1 MASKEERTRKKIKV
15 VASTVFA
22 AIFIASI
29 VVIGL
34 IFSEKQEKTVEKE
47 WWKTSTIY
55 HIYVPSFKDSNGD
68 GYGDL
73 NGKMIFF
80 VLMSILF
87 DDSLSKNQFFLLSY
101 VSWLLRYL
109 YNIYTL
115 SLR

>member
-1 MASKEERTRKKIKV
+1 MASKEERKRKKIKV

-73 NGKMIFF
+73 NGKMIFLSQCLSF
-80 VLMSILF
+80 LMI
-87 DDSLSKNQFFLLSY
+87 
-101 VSWLLRYL
+101 RYL
-109 YNIYTL
+109 KINFSYCHM
-115 SLR
+115 